1 MFLFIRLCLAVWV
14 CIKKGSENMVLVML
28 LQIGAKDFTVMA
40 VLIFLDRLAMAA
52 AMEAV
57 AMLVIVAE

>member
-1 MFLFIRLCLAVWV
+1 MCLYLAVWV
-14 CIKKGSENMVLVML
+14 CLIQGPENMVLVGL

-52 AMEAV
+52 AREVV